1 MIKIL
6 MVDDHEVLREGLSR
20 LLSQEPDLE
29 VVGQVGRGEEALEL
43 FPRLQPD
50 VVTMDLQLPG
60 ISGVETALRILDR
73 SPEQAIVVLS
83 SLVRP
88 EEVQL
93 LVRSGVRGYL
103 CKTAPSKEVVQALR
117 QLALGGTYYDT
128 HAARALASR
137 LKTPETPELSVRQ
150 LEVLLMSARGLL
162 TREIAEQLDLS
173 LKTVEKHR
181 TEIFQRLGARNLV
194 EALEIARRYE
204 LL

>member
-20 LLSQEPDLE
+20 LLSNEPDLE
-29 VVGQVGRGEEALEL
+29 VVGQVGRGEDVLEL
-43 FPRLQPD
+43 LPAVQPD
-50 VVTMDLQLPG
+50 VITMDLQLPG
-60 ISGVETALRILDR
+60 ISGIETALRVLDR
-73 SPEQAIVVLS
+73 TPGQAIAVLS

-88 EEVQL
+88 SDVQL

-117 QLALGGTYYDT
+117 QLALGGTYFDS
-128 HAARALASR
+128 HAARALAAG
-137 LKTPETPELSVRQ
+137 LKAPDTPELSVRQ
-150 LEVLLMSARGLL
+150 LEVLLMSARGLR